1 MRICPV
7 CGKLNPEESRNCD
20 VCGAPLN
27 MVTAVADP
35 LPVTGPAPSNMS
47 GPICPVCRRGNRSA
61 SVFCAYCG
69 YRLKPAGGDGA
80 SLYALPKLGAAH
92 ASVAPPTVPIP
103 ADVSGNIPSGVLLK
117 RRYRILRKIAQGGMG
132 AVYEASDPAHNGVHW
147 AVKEMSPASLPQ
159 SERTQAISDFRR
171 EAQILA
177 TLKHPN
183 LPEVVET
190 FEEMG
195 KYFLVMEFIAGRTLL
210 NVVDTYVGFIPE
222 ERVMAWARQ
231 MFNVLH
237 YLHSQDPPIIYRD
250 VKPANIMLV
259 ESTERIKLIDFGI
272 ARFHKAGKVQDTEAF
287 GTAGYAPPEQYG
299 KGQTDQR
306 SDVYALGATLHH
318 IVTKQDPSLNPF
330 NWVPARRLNP
340 HISPS
345 LENALMVATTLDP
358 AKRFQS
364 IEEFGQALGILLP
377 GAVPQPRHVPD
388 QPRPVPPVAPV
399 TQAPAAPVAQTVVAA
414 AAAQA
419 MQGIAQSIL
428 ERIATPPTPAPATA
442 SRSRSQSKK
451 KQTPVEPQKPVAA
464 VSAAPAAATPAPAA
478 KSSAKPG
485 KAAAPPKE
493 APIPITSA
501 AMQAPPDMLLPTGTG
516 SVAIPVAAAA
526 AAPAVAMPM
535 PTPKKQESQPVSKPN
550 LVPLAMPVGIGS
562 SRLFVSDPVLDLG
575 EARWNTKPARKV
587 SLSSPGG
594 AMKGMVLATQP
605 WIAYNP
611 QHFQGSAITLDV
623 KVKKSQLRF
632 SRVQLQVPNLFAII
646 WSRTR
651 KILPILAFWFWL
663 LVLVGS
669 SFGRMLLLGLAGTVG
684 ALILF
689 EALMWLW
696 AQHVRLMVPAER
708 LNTGRIVVKSSGGDQ
723 QIDVKVLARPSW
735 LQRAAG
741 WSAALILFVAE
752 VALATWALL
761 SIAGITIPLP
771 TLW

>member
-1 MRICPV
+1 M
-7 CGKLNPEESRNCD
+7 
-20 VCGAPLN
+20 
-27 MVTAVADP
+27 
-35 LPVTGPAPSNMS
+35 
-47 GPICPVCRRGNRSA
+47 
-61 SVFCAYCG
+61 
-69 YRLKPAGGDGA
+69 
-80 SLYALPKLGAAH
+80 
-92 ASVAPPTVPIP
+92 IP
-103 ADVSGNIPSGVLLK
+103 AEVSGNIPSGVLLK

-132 AVYEASDPAHNGVHW
+132 AVYEASDPAHSSTHW
-147 AVKEMSPASLPQ
+147 AVKEMSPASLPT

-177 TLKHPN
+177 TLSHPN
-183 LPEVVET
+183 LPHVAET

-210 NVVDTYVGFIPE
+210 NMVDTNVGFIPE
-222 ERVMAWARQ
+222 ERVMVWARQ
-231 MFNVLH
+231 LFDVLH

-250 VKPANIMLV
+250 VKPANIMLM

-272 ARFHKAGKVQDTEAF
+272 ARFHKSGKVQDTEAF

-340 HISPS
+340 HVSPS
-345 LENALMVATTLDP
+345 LENALMIATTLDP
-358 AKRFQS
+358 ARRFQS

-377 GAVPQPRHVPD
+377 GVVT
-388 QPRPVPPVAPV
+388 QPRP
-399 TQAPAAPVAQTVVAA
+399 AAPQVQPDQATLAQQ
-414 AAAQA
+414 AAQA
-419 MQGIAQSIL
+419 AQALKEHLAQIAPAPL
-428 ERIATPPTPAPATA
+428 PTPMPTPTPAPAGPA
-442 SRSRSQSKK
+442 RSRTSQSRK
-451 KQTPVEPQKPVAA
+451 KQQTTAPAPVKPQEPAVAA
-464 VSAAPAAATPAPAA
+464 GPIFEPVIKAEPKPARTAAPAKQPPIAIPVAPVMAAGTVEPAD
-478 KSSAKPG
+478 
-485 KAAAPPKE
+485 
-493 APIPITSA
+493 IR
-501 AMQAPPDMLLPTGTG
+501 LPTRTG
-516 SVAIPVAAAA
+516 SVAAPPAPSLAPVVPAS
-526 AAPAVAMPM
+526 PAVVSPPARKKESATSARPNQVPMAMPAGSAS
-535 PTPKKQESQPVSKPN
+535 TR
-550 LVPLAMPVGIGS
+550 LVISEPM
-562 SRLFVSDPVLDLG
+562 LDLG
-575 EARWNTKPARKV
+575 EARWNTRPARKV

-651 KILPILAFWFWL
+651 KVLPIIGFWFWL
-663 LVLVGS
+663 LVLFGS
-669 SFGRMLLLGLAGTVG
+669 AFGRTLLLVGAGAVG
-684 ALILF
+684 ALLLF

-696 AQHVRLMVPAER
+696 SQHVRLLVPAER

-735 LQRAAG
+735 LQKTAG
-741 WSAALILFVAE
+741 WSAALILFIIE
-752 VALATWALL
+752 VGLVTWVVLTF
-761 SIAGITIPLP
+761 AGITVPLP
-771 TLW
+771 LLW